1 MNSEN
6 PNEDAPMKIEGAKN
20 SRAKIIDCT
29 IRDGG
34 LMNSS
39 RFSDKTV
46 RAVYDCCADSG
57 AEYMEIGF
65 KNSKKIFSP
74 AEYGA
79 WRFCDE
85 GDIARIIGGRPRNV
99 KLSVMADAG
108 KSDYKTDILD
118 KSRSPIDL
126 VRVACYSRQLDEA
139 LDMAKDAKD
148 KGYEVSINLMAAC
161 KLSERQMMSDIE
173 RLAESDADIL
183 YLMDSFGSFY
193 CKHVAALM
201 KALEGICRPR
211 GKKIGFHAHNNLQ
224 LAFAKTVQ
232 AEECGADFLDSTLGG
247 LGRGAG
253 NCNTELLL
261 GYLGRDIAPAMRCV
275 QREIEPMRQKLGWGF
290 AQSYMIA
297 GFLNQHPRA
306 AMAYQEKT
314 PDADILEFY
323 EASKAA
329 KDAEITA
336 RGRTAVR
343 AHTAFLR
350 ILYYKQRNN
359 PDSFKEFSKRRADFR
374 ATPANTDPSLICR
387 RLPQGRYQPAFSPP
401 PKPPLRTLTTRSSKR
416 TAPPRLP
423 RPSGAAP
430 NPKPNP
436 PPF

>member
-118 KSRSPIDL
+118 KSHSPIDL

-336 RGRTAVR
+336 RGRTP
-343 AHTAFLR
+343 
-350 ILYYKQRNN
+350 N
-359 PDSFKEFSKRRADFR
+359 
-374 ATPANTDPSLICR
+374 
-387 RLPQGRYQPAFSPP
+387 
-401 PKPPLRTLTTRSSKR
+401 PPLRDSAPPAAKKSPLLGGLSIRATSRAGSSAEPRGTPPGTPVSRGTLCRQGKPPHFYPRGTGTPR
-416 TAPPRLP
+416 TAPRGTRELRAGIRARTSLNSTP
-423 RPSGAAP
+423 
-430 NPKPNP
+430 
-436 PPF
+436 

>member
-20 SRAKIIDCT
+20 SKVKIIDCT

-85 GDIARIIGGRPRNV
+85 GDIARIIGDRPRNV

-201 KALEGICRPR
+201 KALERICRPR

-247 LGRGAG
+247 ARARGGQLQYGTAARIPRAG
-253 NCNTELLL
+253 
-261 GYLGRDIAPAMRCV
+261 IAPAMRCV

-336 RGRTAVR
+336 RGRTA
-343 AHTAFLR
+343 
-350 ILYYKQRNN
+350 
-359 PDSFKEFSKRRADFR
+359 E
-374 ATPANTDPSLICR
+374 PALAR
-387 RLPQGRYQPAFSPP
+387 
-401 PKPPLRTLTTRSSKR
+401 
-416 TAPPRLP
+416 
-423 RPSGAAP
+423 
-430 NPKPNP
+430 
-436 PPF
+436 

>member
-20 SRAKIIDCT
+20 SKAKIIDCT

-275 QREIEPMRQKLGWGF
+275 QMEIEPMRQKLGWGF

-336 RGRTAVR
+336 RGRTA
-343 AHTAFLR
+343 
-350 ILYYKQRNN
+350 
-359 PDSFKEFSKRRADFR
+359 E
-374 ATPANTDPSLICR
+374 PALAR
-387 RLPQGRYQPAFSPP
+387 
-401 PKPPLRTLTTRSSKR
+401 
-416 TAPPRLP
+416 
-423 RPSGAAP
+423 
-430 NPKPNP
+430 
-436 PPF
+436 

>member
-1 MNSEN
+1 
-6 PNEDAPMKIEGAKN
+6 
-20 SRAKIIDCT
+20 
-29 IRDGG
+29 
-34 LMNSS
+34 
-39 RFSDKTV
+39 
-46 RAVYDCCADSG
+46 
-57 AEYMEIGF
+57 
-65 KNSKKIFSP
+65 
-74 AEYGA
+74 
-79 WRFCDE
+79 
-85 GDIARIIGGRPRNV
+85 
-99 KLSVMADAG
+99 
-108 KSDYKTDILD
+108 
-118 KSRSPIDL
+118 
-126 VRVACYSRQLDEA
+126 
-139 LDMAKDAKD
+139 
-148 KGYEVSINLMAAC
+148 
-161 KLSERQMMSDIE
+161 
-173 RLAESDADIL
+173 
-183 YLMDSFGSFY
+183 MDSFGSFY

-336 RGRTAVR
+336 RGRTA
-343 AHTAFLR
+343 
-350 ILYYKQRNN
+350 
-359 PDSFKEFSKRRADFR
+359 E
-374 ATPANTDPSLICR
+374 PALAR
-387 RLPQGRYQPAFSPP
+387 
-401 PKPPLRTLTTRSSKR
+401 
-416 TAPPRLP
+416 
-423 RPSGAAP
+423 
-430 NPKPNP
+430 
-436 PPF
+436 

>member
-247 LGRGAG
+247 ARARGGQLQYGTAARIPRAGHRAG
-253 NCNTELLL
+253 NAVRTEGNRAHAPKARVGIRAILHDR
-261 GYLGRDIAPAMRCV
+261 GISQPAPARGDGV
-275 QREIEPMRQKLGWGF
+275 PGKDARRR
-290 AQSYMIA
+290 
-297 GFLNQHPRA
+297 HPR
-306 AMAYQEKT
+306 
-314 PDADILEFY
+314 IL
-323 EASKAA
+323 
-329 KDAEITA
+329 
-336 RGRTAVR
+336 RG
-343 AHTAFLR
+343 L
-350 ILYYKQRNN
+350 K
-359 PDSFKEFSKRRADFR
+359 SGERR
-374 ATPANTDPSLICR
+374 
-387 RLPQGRYQPAFSPP
+387 
-401 PKPPLRTLTTRSSKR
+401 
-416 TAPPRLP
+416 
-423 RPSGAAP
+423 
-430 NPKPNP
+430 
-436 PPF
+436 

>member
-183 YLMDSFGSFY
+183 YTSWTPS
-193 CKHVAALM
+193 AL
-201 KALEGICRPR
+201 
-211 GKKIGFHAHNNLQ
+211 
-224 LAFAKTVQ
+224 
-232 AEECGADFLDSTLGG
+232 ST
-247 LGRGAG
+247 
-253 NCNTELLL
+253 
-261 GYLGRDIAPAMRCV
+261 
-275 QREIEPMRQKLGWGF
+275 
-290 AQSYMIA
+290 
-297 GFLNQHPRA
+297 
-306 AMAYQEKT
+306 
-314 PDADILEFY
+314 
-323 EASKAA
+323 AS
-329 KDAEITA
+329 T
-336 RGRTAVR
+336 
-343 AHTAFLR
+343 
-350 ILYYKQRNN
+350 
-359 PDSFKEFSKRRADFR
+359 
-374 ATPANTDPSLICR
+374 
-387 RLPQGRYQPAFSPP
+387 SPP
-401 PKPPLRTLTTRSSKR
+401 S
-416 TAPPRLP
+416 
-423 RPSGAAP
+423 
-430 NPKPNP
+430 
-436 PPF
+436 